1 MTITQFV
8 LLVLAVLAAA
18 LVGYIVPVLIQLK
31 KTLAR
36 VDQMIEQTEK
46 ELLPLLRDLGDSAAH
61 VRSITAR
68 ADEAVQDIGAA
79 TGSIRSAA
87 EKIGLLGQFLEK
99 LIIPRVAL
107 ISGLVFGIKKGF
119 EFLQHRKKQKP

>member
-36 VDQMIEQTEK
+36 VDDLVEETQK
-46 ELLPLLRDLGDSAAH
+46 ELLPLLRDLGESANH
-61 VRSITAR
+61 VRSITAK
-68 ADEAVQDIGAA
+68 ADEAVQNLGAA

-87 EKIGLLGQFLEK
+87 EKVGTLGQVLERQV
-99 LIIPRVAL
+99 IPRVAL
-107 ISGLVFGIKKGF
+107 ISGLVFGIKKGI
-119 EFLQHRKKQKP
+119 ELLQRRKKAKS